1 MYFKVEFN
9 PYMQYTDHP
18 AELFSVE
25 RAEGHDLVKV
35 GITAFWF
42 GVVGNVNSLGLIVN
56 NCNIDKI

>member
-1 MYFKVEFN
+1 
-9 PYMQYTDHP
+9 MQYPDHL

-25 RAEGHDLVKV
+25 RPEGHDLVKV
-35 GITAFWF
+35 GITVFWF